1 MVGASLVVQWLR
13 RWASSAGGSGSVPGQ
28 AANIPHSHTV
38 QPTPPPPKPHQKT
51 MILYSAPFSSSFLN
65 TFQQGE
71 GSWEEQEVG
80 SLEALLVGAEI
91 ESVTGSLWLFSPLW
105 AYRMIVAVT
114 PP

>member
-1 MVGASLVVQWLR
+1 
-13 RWASSAGGSGSVPGQ
+13 
-28 AANIPHSHTV
+28 
-38 QPTPPPPKPHQKT
+38 
-51 MILYSAPFSSSFLN
+51 MILFSAPFSSSFWI

-91 ESVTGSLWLFSPLW
+91 ESVTGSLWLLSSSW
-105 AYRMIVAVT
+105 DYRIIGAVT